1 MARAHPVCTPPNR
14 AHAERVLAAFP
25 VWRVVREGVRRALLR
40 FGTPMDWLE
49 SARTSIVRFMAREG
63 EGFNVVAVD
72 SFELPG
78 EGLYLVGNY
87 PSRAEATAAA
97 RAYEASGDRAH
108 VYGPPS
114 RSRRERL
121 NSA

>member
-1 MARAHPVCTPPNR
+1 
-14 AHAERVLAAFP
+14 
-25 VWRVVREGVRRALLR
+25 
-40 FGTPMDWLE
+40 MDWLE
-49 SARTSIVRFMAREG
+49 SARTSIVRFMPRAG

-78 EGLYLVGNY
+78 EGLYLVGDS

-97 RAYEASGDRAH
+97 RAHEASSGDRAH